1 MEAIVL
7 AGGLGTRLRSVVQ
20 DLPKAMAAIQS
31 RPFLEYQLDL
41 LIENGITRF
50 IFSVGY
56 KSESI
61 RQHFS
66 NSYKNCE
73 IVYALEKTRLGTGG
87 AIKLAMQQVEGAHVV
102 VVNGD
107 SMFKTAVQ
115 EQYKVHL
122 DSDADAT
129 LALKPMENFE
139 RYGTVELA
147 DNGRITTFLEK
158 QSIDKGLINGGLYIF
173 KVDAFQKLDFPE
185 KFSIEKDYF
194 EAKVKELNLFGFIT
208 EGYFLDIGIPKDFKK
223 AQTEM
228 VDFFNIDK
236 SWTLFLDRD
245 GVINKK
251 RDNDYVKTIAEFEFL
266 PNTLAA
272 IANFSNFFGQ
282 IIIITNQQ
290 GVGKG
295 IMSEQAI
302 TEIHRHLMTKVKEA
316 GGKIDAIYHAPQLV
330 AEKSAMRKPE
340 IGMAVKAGNDF
351 PAIDFAKSIMVGD
364 SPSDMEFGRRAKMVT
379 VFVGDNTS
387 DESENYAIASL
398 GDFSKLLNSILKT

>member
-1 MEAIVL
+1 MEAIIL

-20 DLPKAMAAIQS
+20 NLPKAMAAIRS

-61 RQHFS
+61 SQHFS
-66 NSYKNCE
+66 NTYKNCE
-73 IVYALEKTRLGTGG
+73 IVYALEETRLGTGG
-87 AIKLAMQQVEGAHVV
+87 AIKLAMQHVEGEHVV

-122 DSDADAT
+122 DSNADAT

-147 DNGRITTFLEK
+147 DNGRITKFLEK
-158 QSIDKGLINGGLYIF
+158 QPVEKGLINGGLYIF
-173 KVDAFQKLDFPE
+173 KVDAFRKLDFPE
-185 KFSIEKDYF
+185 KFSIEKEYF
-194 EAKVKELNLFGFIT
+194 EAKVNQLNLYGFIT
-208 EGYFLDIGIPKDFKK
+208 QGYFLDIGIPKDFKK

-228 VDFFNIDK
+228 VDFFNIDN

-251 RDNDYVKTIAEFEFL
+251 RDNDYVKTVAEFEFL
-266 PNTLAA
+266 PGALAA
-272 IANFSNFFGQ
+272 ITNFSNSFGR

-302 TEIHRHLMTKVKEA
+302 TEIHRHLITKVKEK

-351 PAIDFAKSIMVGD
+351 PEIDFAKSIMVGD
-364 SPSDMEFGRRAKMVT
+364 SPSDMEFGKRANMVN
-379 VFVGDNTS
+379 VLVGNNAS
-387 DESENYAIASL
+387 EESENYTIASL
-398 GDFSKLLNSILKT
+398 SNFSKLLDSILR

>member
-1 MEAIVL
+1 MEAIIL

-20 DLPKAMAAIQS
+20 DLPKAMAAIRS

-66 NSYKNCE
+66 SSYKNCE

-87 AIKLAMQQVEGAHVV
+87 AIKLAMQQVKGDHVV

-122 DSDADAT
+122 ASNADAT

-147 DNGRITTFLEK
+147 TDGRITKFLEK
-158 QSIDKGLINGGLYIF
+158 QPIEKGLINGGLYIF
-173 KVDAFQKLDFPE
+173 NVAAFHKLDFPE

-194 EAKVKELNLFGFIT
+194 EAKVKELKLFGFIT

-251 RDNDYVKTIAEFEFL
+251 RDKDYVKTIAEFEFL
-266 PNTLAA
+266 PNALAA
-272 IANFSNFFGQ
+272 IANFSNFFGR
-282 IIIITNQQ
+282 IIIVTNQQ

-295 IMSEQAI
+295 IMSEQDI
-302 TEIHRHLMTKVKEA
+302 TEIHRHLMTKVQEA
-316 GGKIDAIYHAPQLV
+316 GGTIDAVYHAPQLV
-330 AEKSAMRKPE
+330 AQKSAMRKPE

-351 PAIDFAKSIMVGD
+351 PAIDFTRSIMVGD
-364 SPSDMEFGRRAKMVT
+364 SPSDMEFGRRAKMVN
-379 VFVGDNTS
+379 VLVGNKS
-387 DESENYAIASL
+387 DESDNYTIASL
-398 GDFSKLLNSILKT
+398 GDFSNLLNSILNT